1 MTHHGQFVPDEERAH
16 SVGATGGL
24 PGANADPRTTRVADD
39 ELASTVSRGD
49 VDDQLLEAEREADR
63 VDPSD
68 PDVSGHLGDG
78 YLEGASDN
86 ADHADPMI
94 DGRLADGSPAPGPRA
109 SDVDGGL
116 DGPAAGASDNAA
128 ENASPD
134 VAGDILG
141 QGATQGTDADDVVSS
156 LDPGDQSAHGGDLSG
171 GALTN
176 AGLPDDTDLS
186 QPRTGAQTPVDP
198 EDLVHASGQDA
209 TPATLQ
215 TAQERLEREGPAAVE
230 SVVPGL
236 SERTTNVPD

>member
-86 ADHADPMI
+86 ADHADAADPMI
-94 DGRLADGSPAPGPRA
+94 DGRLADGSPAPGPRPSGSNA
-109 SDVDGGL
+109 QL
-116 DGPAAGASDNAA
+116 DA
-128 ENASPD
+128 
-134 VAGDILG
+134 
-141 QGATQGTDADDVVSS
+141 
-156 LDPGDQSAHGGDLSG
+156 
-171 GALTN
+171 
-176 AGLPDDTDLS
+176 
-186 QPRTGAQTPVDP
+186 
-198 EDLVHASGQDA
+198 
-209 TPATLQ
+209 
-215 TAQERLEREGPAAVE
+215 
-230 SVVPGL
+230 
-236 SERTTNVPD
+236 